1 MDDDFRVELDVPEHH
16 GLFDGVREHRL
27 AKEARQRL
35 GEDIVVT
42 MDDNRLYAY
51 AGSEEQAREIEQRLH
66 ELAAARKLDASQ
78 ITVTRWHPEEQ
89 RWEPLSDAL
98 PTTAAEHDAERRARD
113 AQQEAEAKEQ
123 GYPEWEVR
131 LEFADHDAAEAAAGR
146 LTSAGLTNVRRS
158 RYVVVGCAS
167 DDDAQALAKRL
178 EGEVPEA
185 EKITAEGSAA
195 VAMDEINPLSVI
207 TGRWRR
213 T

>member
-1 MDDDFRVELDVPEHH
+1 MDDDFRVELDIPEHH

-35 GEDIVVT
+35 GDDVVVT

-51 AGSEEQAREIEQRLH
+51 AASEEQAREIEQRLH
-66 ELAAARKLDASQ
+66 ELAAARKLDGQ
-78 ITVTRWHPEEQ
+78 VTVTRWHPDEQ

-98 PTTAAEHDAERRARD
+98 PGTAAEHDAERQARE
-113 AQQEAEAKEQ
+113 AAQEAEARER

-131 LEFADHDAAEAAAGR
+131 LEFADHEAAEPVYER
-146 LTSAGLTNVRRS
+146 LRSEGLSVVCRS
-158 RYVVVGCAS
+158 RVVVIGCGS
-167 DDDAQALAKRL
+167 EDDAKALAKRL
-178 EGEVPEA
+178 EAEVPEA
-185 EKITAEGSAA
+185 QKITAEGSAA